1 MNMNKIYLDV
11 TNDKRFIEWAK
22 AMKKKINK
30 NPSALDHFEQ
40 NFAVV
45 RNGMFLPRASFV
57 MYWEMF
63 NSDNLARLAPAITQA
78 SMIHMLHR
86 LMEQG
91 KEEES
96 ALIQTMMINFVRLMN
111 SINQG
116 AETAEEVTDEEAVQ
130 DEEE

>member
-1 MNMNKIYLDV
+1 MNLNKIFLDI
-11 TNDKRFIEWAK
+11 TNDKRFVEWAK
-22 AMKKKINK
+22 GMKKKIKK
-30 NPSALDHFEQ
+30 NQNALDHFEQ

-57 MYWEMF
+57 MYWEMYQ
-63 NSDNLARLAPAITQA
+63 SDNLARMAPAITQA

-86 LMEQG
+86 LMEQS
-91 KEEES
+91 KDEEA

-111 SINQG
+111 SIEQG
-116 AETAEEVTDEEAVQ
+116 VVP

>member
-1 MNMNKIYLDV
+1 MNMNKLFLDI
-11 TNDKRFIEWAK
+11 TNDKRFVEWAK
-22 AMKKKINK
+22 AMKKKIKK
-30 NPSALDHFEQ
+30 NPAALAHFED
-40 NFAVV
+40 NYAVV
-45 RNGMFLPRASFV
+45 RNGMFLPRASFM

-63 NSDNLARLAPAITQA
+63 HSDNLARLAPAITQA

-111 SINQG
+111 SIEQG
-116 AETAEEVTDEEAVQ
+116 VVSAEEE
-130 DEEE
+130 

>member
-63 NSDNLARLAPAITQA
+63 NSDNLARSA
-78 SMIHMLHR
+78 
-86 LMEQG
+86 EK
-91 KEEES
+91 KEIGDDS
-96 ALIQTMMINFVRLMN
+96 YAT
-111 SINQG
+111 SSDG
-116 AETAEEVTDEEAVQ
+116 AG
-130 DEEE
+130 

>member
-1 MNMNKIYLDV
+1 MNLNKIFLDI
-11 TNDKRFIEWAK
+11 TNDKRFVEWAK
-22 AMKKKINK
+22 GMKKKIKK
-30 NPSALDHFEQ
+30 NPNALDHFEQ

-57 MYWEMF
+57 MYWEMYQ
-63 NSDNLARLAPAITQA
+63 SDNLARMAPAITQA

-86 LMEQG
+86 LMEQN
-91 KEEES
+91 KDEEA

-111 SINQG
+111 SIEQG
-116 AETAEEVTDEEAVQ
+116 VVP

>member
-1 MNMNKIYLDV
+1 MNLNKIFLDI
-11 TNDKRFIEWAK
+11 TNDKRFVEWAK
-22 AMKKKINK
+22 GMKKKIKK
-30 NPSALDHFEQ
+30 NQNALDHFEQ

-57 MYWEMF
+57 MYWEMYQ
-63 NSDNLARLAPAITQA
+63 SDNLERMAPAITQA

-86 LMEQG
+86 LMEQS
-91 KEEES
+91 KDEEA

-111 SINQG
+111 SIEQG
-116 AETAEEVTDEEAVQ
+116 VVP

>member
-1 MNMNKIYLDV
+1 MNMNKMFLDI
-11 TNDKRFIEWAK
+11 TNDKRFVEWAK
-22 AMKKKINK
+22 AMKKKIKK
-30 NPSALDHFEQ
+30 NPAALDHFED
-40 NFAVV
+40 NYAVV
-45 RNGMFLPRASFV
+45 RNGMFLPRASFM

-63 NSDNLARLAPAITQA
+63 HSDNLARLAPAITQA

-96 ALIQTMMINFVRLMN
+96 TLIQTMMINFVRLMN
-111 SINQG
+111 SIEQG
-116 AETAEEVTDEEAVQ
+116 VVS

>member
-1 MNMNKIYLDV
+1 MNLNKVFLDV

-22 AMKKKINK
+22 AMKKKIK
-30 NPSALDHFEQ
+30 HNPSALDHFEQ
-40 NFAVV
+40 NYIVV

-63 NSDNLARLAPAITQA
+63 NSDNLARLAPAVTQA
-78 SMIHMLHR
+78 AMIHMLHR

-91 KEEES
+91 KKEES
-96 ALIQTMMINFVRLMN
+96 ALVQTMMINFVRLMN
-111 SINQG
+111 SIEQG
-116 AETAEEVTDEEAVQ
+116 VVS

>member
-1 MNMNKIYLDV
+1 MNLNKIFLDI
-11 TNDKRFIEWAK
+11 TNDKRFVEWAK
-22 AMKKKINK
+22 GMKKRIRK
-30 NPSALDHFEQ
+30 NPNALDHFEQ

-57 MYWEMF
+57 MYWEMYQ
-63 NSDNLARLAPAITQA
+63 SDNLARMAPAITQA

-86 LMEQG
+86 LMEQN
-91 KEEES
+91 KNEEA

-111 SINQG
+111 SIEQG
-116 AETAEEVTDEEAVQ
+116 VVP

>member
-1 MNMNKIYLDV
+1 MNLNKLFLDI
-11 TNDKRFIEWAK
+11 TNDKRFVEWAK
-22 AMKKKINK
+22 VMKKKIKK
-30 NPSALDHFEQ
+30 NPNALDHFEQ

-57 MYWEMF
+57 MYWEMYQ
-63 NSDNLARLAPAITQA
+63 SDNLARMSPAITQA

-91 KEEES
+91 KNEEA

-111 SINQG
+111 SIEQG
-116 AETAEEVTDEEAVQ
+116 VNS